1 MESAS
6 RHEEA
11 GASDAST
18 ILKHGNACEEMPL
31 PENNGEHDETSA
43 QVESN
48 QNIFDGEQQDDAAGA
63 ADDLN
68 LDHEDAECPSN
79 ASSPLDGEN
88 SEDIPNDAFP
98 PDDSESANEIDNSGG
113 VLPPDKYAEFN
124 AADDGDAEGANGND
138 DYAAADAETEERS
151 SMERPDLPDEPS
163 NEVTDADVVD
173 APSPYAEF
181 NTSADGDAEGAN
193 GNDDNAAADAETEEK
208 SSVECPDLPD
218 EPSNEFTDADVVDA
232 PSPYA
237 EFNASADGDAEGAN
251 GNDDNAAADAETEER
266 DSVERPDLP
275 DEPSNEVT
283 DADVVDA
290 PSPMDVDVSPPPD
303 ANQTASDAGGCD
315 GEMEV
320 EYPTGGDDAG
330 GSAADQLAAEPVSSE
345 KDQESPM
352 AEDNDDISR
361 QPDPSTAEH
370 IGELQDSENVTTGQ
384 QSPESETTGCD
395 EVDASASK
403 SSLQNEVPVSDVD
416 ESRNVDDG
424 LVEGADYTVELQP
437 DTSEQESGA
446 CEVDQPVE
454 EGEAA
459 ENTEQLGTEE
469 SGNMSDQVKT
479 TASDVSSALPPVSS
493 DAVRKSS
500 CHQSSKIMHRQI
512 LYCIFN
518 RGYWH

>member
-31 PENNGEHDETSA
+31 PENNGEHDETLA

-138 DYAAADAETEERS
+138 DYAAADAETEEKS
-151 SMERPDLPDEPS
+151 SVERPDLPDE
-163 NEVTDADVVD
+163 
-173 APSPYAEF
+173 
-181 NTSADGDAEGAN
+181 
-193 GNDDNAAADAETEEK
+193 
-208 SSVECPDLPD
+208 L
-218 EPSNEFTDADVVDA
+218 SNEFTDADVVDA

-237 EFNASADGDAEGAN
+237 EFNASADGDAEGAS

-446 CEVDQPVE
+446 SEVDQPVE

-500 CHQSSKIMHRQI
+500 CHHSSKIMHRQI